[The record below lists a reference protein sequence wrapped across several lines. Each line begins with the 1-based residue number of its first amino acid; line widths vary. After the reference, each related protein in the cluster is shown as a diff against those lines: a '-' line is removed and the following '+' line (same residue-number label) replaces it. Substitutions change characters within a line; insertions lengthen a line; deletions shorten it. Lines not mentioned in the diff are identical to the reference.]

1 MKANRLRLEKKFD
14 VIERAGGIKLP
25 HMKSGSGISFTYWER
40 LNVIFSLPAFLFGF
54 VYYIYHGLWKKSLI
68 LVAFCLASIELLDI
82 IFIRYP
88 SIYELWYGFSYLITP
103 MVFALRANGD
113 LYTEYRLNKNVNNSL
128 WSDAM
133 HRLTRNKAA
142 MLGAC
147 ILILLITLAA
157 LAPWIAPY
165 SYSYQDLNLGAS
177 PPSADHLLGTDVL
190 GRDLL
195 SRILYGARI
204 SLLVGFV
211 ATGVALVIGVS
222 WGIIAGYA
230 GGKVDSIM
238 MRIVDVLYGLP
249 FIIFIILLM
258 VIFGRNLWLLFGAIG
273 AVEWLTMA
281 RIVRGQVIGLK
292 NQEFVMAAKAMGVSN
307 LSMFRRHLLPNILG
321 PIAVYA
327 TLTIPQVMLLEGF
340 LSFLGLGIQP
350 PMSSWGTLI
359 KDGVESMEEYSWL
372 LIYPGL
378 TFTITLFALNFFG
391 DGLRDALDPK
401 TTDN

>member
-1 MKANRLRLEKKFD
+1 MT
-14 VIERAGGIKLP
+14 
-25 HMKSGSGISFTYWER
+25 KSST
-40 LNVIFSLPAFLFGF
+40 
-54 VYYIYHGLWKKSLI
+54 
-68 LVAFCLASIELLDI
+68 
-82 IFIRYP
+82 
-88 SIYELWYGFSYLITP
+88 
-103 MVFALRANGD
+103 
-113 LYTEYRLNKNVNNSL
+113 L
-128 WSDAM
+128 WSDAIY
-133 HRLTRNKAA
+133 RLTRNKAA
-142 MLGAC
+142 MFGAFILF
-147 ILILLITLAA
+147 ILILCAA

-165 SYSYQDLNLGAS
+165 SYSFQNLELGAS
-177 PPSADHLLGTDVL
+177 PPSAAHILGTDVL

-307 LSMFRRHLLPNILG
+307 ISMFRKHLLPNILG

>member
-1 MKANRLRLEKKFD
+1 MS
-14 VIERAGGIKLP
+14 
-25 HMKSGSGISFTYWER
+25 KSST
-40 LNVIFSLPAFLFGF
+40 
-54 VYYIYHGLWKKSLI
+54 
-68 LVAFCLASIELLDI
+68 
-82 IFIRYP
+82 
-88 SIYELWYGFSYLITP
+88 
-103 MVFALRANGD
+103 
-113 LYTEYRLNKNVNNSL
+113 L
-128 WSDAM
+128 WSDAIY
-133 HRLTRNKAA
+133 RLTRNKAA
-142 MLGAC
+142 MFGAIILF
-147 ILILLITLAA
+147 ILILCAA

-165 SYSYQDLNLGAS
+165 SYSFQDLELGAS
-177 PPSADHLLGTDVL
+177 PPSAAHILGTDVL

-230 GGKVDSIM
+230 GGKVDSVM

-307 LSMFRRHLLPNILG
+307 FSMFRKHLLPNILG

-327 TLTIPQVMLLEGF
+327 TLTIPQVML
-340 LSFLGLGIQP
+340 IR
-350 PMSSWGTLI
+350 
-359 KDGVESMEEYSWL
+359 GVS
-372 LIYPGL
+372 
-378 TFTITLFALNFFG
+378 
-391 DGLRDALDPK
+391 
-401 TTDN
+401 

>member
-1 MKANRLRLEKKFD
+1 MNNSSLWQDAIRRLIQNRAAM
-14 VIERAGGIKLP
+14 IGGI
-25 HMKSGSGISFTYWER
+25 T
-40 LNVIFSLPAFLFGF
+40 
-54 VYYIYHGLWKKSLI
+54 I
-68 LVAFCLASIELLDI
+68 LVLIILA
-82 IFIRYP
+82 IF
-88 SIYELWYGFSYLITP
+88 
-103 MVFALRANGD
+103 
-113 LYTEYRLNKNVNNSL
+113 
-128 WSDAM
+128 
-133 HRLTRNKAA
+133 
-142 MLGAC
+142 
-147 ILILLITLAA
+147 
-157 LAPWIAPY
+157 APWIAPY
-165 SYSYQDLNLGAS
+165 SYSYQNLDIGAS
-177 PPSADHLLGTDVL
+177 PPSAEHLLGTDVL

-195 SRILYGARI
+195 SRLLYGARI

-222 WGIIAGYA
+222 WGIVAGYF
-230 GGKVDSIM
+230 GGRVDSIM

-258 VIFGRNLWLLFGAIG
+258 VIFGRNIWLLFAAIG

-281 RIVRGQVIGLK
+281 RIVRAQVIGLK
-292 NQEFVMAAKAMGVSN
+292 NQEFVQAAQVRGVSN
-307 LSMFRRHLLPNILG
+307 FSMFRRHILPNILG

-327 TLTIPQVMLLEGF
+327 TLTIPQVMLLEAF

-359 KDGVESMEEYSWL
+359 RYGVESMEEHYWL

-401 TTDN
+401 TSDN

>member
-1 MKANRLRLEKKFD
+1 MNNSSLWQDAIRRLIQNRAAM
-14 VIERAGGIKLP
+14 IGGI
-25 HMKSGSGISFTYWER
+25 T
-40 LNVIFSLPAFLFGF
+40 
-54 VYYIYHGLWKKSLI
+54 I
-68 LVAFCLASIELLDI
+68 LVLIILA
-82 IFIRYP
+82 IF
-88 SIYELWYGFSYLITP
+88 
-103 MVFALRANGD
+103 
-113 LYTEYRLNKNVNNSL
+113 
-128 WSDAM
+128 
-133 HRLTRNKAA
+133 
-142 MLGAC
+142 
-147 ILILLITLAA
+147 
-157 LAPWIAPY
+157 APWIAPY
-165 SYSYQDLNLGAS
+165 SYSYQNLDIGAS
-177 PPSADHLLGTDVL
+177 PPSAEHLLGTDVL

-195 SRILYGARI
+195 SRLLYGARI

-222 WGIIAGYA
+222 WGIVAGYF
-230 GGKVDSIM
+230 GGRVDSIM

-258 VIFGRNLWLLFGAIG
+258 VIFGRNIWLLFAAIG

-281 RIVRGQVIGLK
+281 RIVRAQVIGLK
-292 NQEFVMAAKAMGVSN
+292 NQEFVQAAQVMGVSN
-307 LSMFRRHLLPNILG
+307 FSMLRRHILPNILG

-327 TLTIPQVMLLEGF
+327 TLTIPQVMLLEAF

-359 KDGVESMEEYSWL
+359 RYGVESMEEHYWL

-401 TTDN
+401 TSDN

>member
-1 MKANRLRLEKKFD
+1 M
-14 VIERAGGIKLP
+14 
-25 HMKSGSGISFTYWER
+25 
-40 LNVIFSLPAFLFGF
+40 
-54 VYYIYHGLWKKSLI
+54 
-68 LVAFCLASIELLDI
+68 
-82 IFIRYP
+82 
-88 SIYELWYGFSYLITP
+88 
-103 MVFALRANGD
+103 
-113 LYTEYRLNKNVNNSL
+113 NNSL
-128 WSDAM
+128 WSDALY
-133 HRLTRNKAA
+133 RLSRNRAA
-142 MLGAC
+142 MFGGF
-147 ILILLITLAA
+147 ILILLIICAA

-165 SYSYQDLNLGAS
+165 SYSYQNLSLGAS

-211 ATGVALVIGVS
+211 ATGVALIIGVS
-222 WGIIAGYA
+222 WGIIAGYI
-230 GGKVDSIM
+230 GGRVDSIM
-238 MRIVDVLYGLP
+238 MRIVDILYGLP

-307 LSMFRRHLLPNILG
+307 ISMFRRHLLPNILG
-321 PIAVYA
+321 SIAVYA

-359 KDGVESMEEYSWL
+359 KDGVESMEEFSWL
-372 LIYPGL
+372 LIYPGI

-401 TTDN
+401 TSDN

>member
-1 MKANRLRLEKKFD
+1 MS
-14 VIERAGGIKLP
+14 
-25 HMKSGSGISFTYWER
+25 KSST
-40 LNVIFSLPAFLFGF
+40 
-54 VYYIYHGLWKKSLI
+54 
-68 LVAFCLASIELLDI
+68 
-82 IFIRYP
+82 
-88 SIYELWYGFSYLITP
+88 
-103 MVFALRANGD
+103 
-113 LYTEYRLNKNVNNSL
+113 L
-128 WSDAM
+128 WSDAIY
-133 HRLTRNKAA
+133 RLTRNKAA
-142 MLGAC
+142 MFGAFILF
-147 ILILLITLAA
+147 ILILCSA

-165 SYSYQDLNLGAS
+165 SYSFQNLELGAS
-177 PPSADHLLGTDVL
+177 PPSAAHILGTDVL

-307 LSMFRRHLLPNILG
+307 ISMFRKHLLPNILG

-378 TFTITLFALNFFG
+378 TFTVTLFALNFFG

>member
-1 MKANRLRLEKKFD
+1 MNNSSLWQDAIRRLIQNRAAM
-14 VIERAGGIKLP
+14 IGGI
-25 HMKSGSGISFTYWER
+25 T
-40 LNVIFSLPAFLFGF
+40 
-54 VYYIYHGLWKKSLI
+54 I
-68 LVAFCLASIELLDI
+68 LVLIILA
-82 IFIRYP
+82 IF
-88 SIYELWYGFSYLITP
+88 
-103 MVFALRANGD
+103 
-113 LYTEYRLNKNVNNSL
+113 
-128 WSDAM
+128 
-133 HRLTRNKAA
+133 
-142 MLGAC
+142 
-147 ILILLITLAA
+147 
-157 LAPWIAPY
+157 APWIAPY
-165 SYSYQDLNLGAS
+165 SYSYQNLDIGAS
-177 PPSADHLLGTDVL
+177 PPSAEHLLGTDVL

-195 SRILYGARI
+195 SRLLYGARI

-222 WGIIAGYA
+222 WGIVAGYF
-230 GGKVDSIM
+230 GGRVDSIM

-258 VIFGRNLWLLFGAIG
+258 VIFGRNIWLLFAAIG

-281 RIVRGQVIGLK
+281 RIVRAQVIGLK
-292 NQEFVMAAKAMGVSN
+292 NQEFVQAAQVMGVSN
-307 LSMFRRHLLPNILG
+307 FSMFRRHILPNILG

-327 TLTIPQVMLLEGF
+327 TLTIPQVMLLEAF

-359 KDGVESMEEYSWL
+359 RYGVESMEEHYWI

-401 TTDN
+401 TSDN

>member
-1 MKANRLRLEKKFD
+1 MSR
-14 VIERAGGIKLP
+14 
-25 HMKSGSGISFTYWER
+25 SST
-40 LNVIFSLPAFLFGF
+40 
-54 VYYIYHGLWKKSLI
+54 
-68 LVAFCLASIELLDI
+68 
-82 IFIRYP
+82 
-88 SIYELWYGFSYLITP
+88 
-103 MVFALRANGD
+103 
-113 LYTEYRLNKNVNNSL
+113 L
-128 WSDAM
+128 WSDAIY
-133 HRLTRNKAA
+133 RLTRNKAA
-142 MLGAC
+142 MLGAFTLF
-147 ILILLITLAA
+147 ILIIAAA

-165 SYSYQDLNLGAS
+165 SYSFQNLELGAS
-177 PPSADHLLGTDVL
+177 PPSYVHLLGTDVL

-222 WGIIAGYA
+222 WGIVAGYA
-230 GGKVDSIM
+230 GGRVDSIM

-307 LSMFRRHLLPNILG
+307 ISMFRKHLLPNILG

>member
-1 MKANRLRLEKKFD
+1 M
-14 VIERAGGIKLP
+14 
-25 HMKSGSGISFTYWER
+25 
-40 LNVIFSLPAFLFGF
+40 
-54 VYYIYHGLWKKSLI
+54 
-68 LVAFCLASIELLDI
+68 
-82 IFIRYP
+82 
-88 SIYELWYGFSYLITP
+88 
-103 MVFALRANGD
+103 
-113 LYTEYRLNKNVNNSL
+113 NNSSL
-128 WSDAM
+128 WQDAIR
-133 HRLTRNKAA
+133 RLIQNRAA
-142 MLGAC
+142 MIGGVT
-147 ILILLITLAA
+147 ILLLIVLAIF
-157 LAPWIAPY
+157 APWIAPY
-165 SYSYQDLNLGAS
+165 SYSYQNLDIGAS
-177 PPSADHLLGTDVL
+177 PPSAEHLLGTDVL

-195 SRILYGARI
+195 SRLLYGARI

-222 WGIIAGYA
+222 WGIIAGYF
-230 GGKVDSIM
+230 GGRIDSVM

-258 VIFGRNLWLLFGAIG
+258 VIFGRNIWLLFAAIG

-281 RIVRGQVIGLK
+281 RIVRAQVIGLK
-292 NQEFVMAAKAMGVSN
+292 NQEFVQAAQVMGVSN
-307 LSMFRRHLLPNILG
+307 FSMFRRHILPNILG

-327 TLTIPQVMLLEGF
+327 TLTIPQVMLLEAF

-359 KDGVESMEEYSWL
+359 RYGVESMEEHYWL

-401 TTDN
+401 TSDN